1 MGLSCGVYPMKKITL
16 LSLAHFLT
24 LAFVG
29 RESTGAKKEK
39 SEDDGEYVYVT
50 NSRIPRKVRK
60 GSTYDHDAGSS
71 PMGTVSGAK
80 ARDYIGAAGSSNT
93 SSGNN

>member
-1 MGLSCGVYPMKKITL
+1 MGFCSIKKITL
-16 LSLAHFLT
+16 LSLALFLT

-29 RESTGAKKEK
+29 CESTGAKKEK
-39 SEDDGEYVYVT
+39 SDDDGEYVYVTGT

-60 GSTYDHDAGSS
+60 GSTFDHDASSS
-71 PMGTVSGAK
+71 PLGTVSGAK